1 MKTKSIEDLSKHIG
15 VNFSDISFLR
25 TACTHRSYIN
35 ENKTSGGTH
44 NERLEFLGDAV
55 LELVVTSFLFRKYPK
70 KQEGELTAFRSSI
83 VNTVSLTIVA
93 EKMGLND
100 YMLMSKGEAKDSG
113 RARSVILANAVEAV
127 IGAIY
132 MDGGYNTAAN
142 MGPNHYGEHS
152 DWKYN
157 PSHRS
162 NVPYT
167 NSALSNRFSNNPP
180 SQQARTQDAR
190 LQTAKNYWNQNATP
204 QEKQNMQQVR
214 QNAQKAWVNATPQQ
228 RQNLQ
233 NVRSNSMPAN
243 RPMQNNSAPVSG
255 GHSQGSSSNGG
266 SGSGGGSHGGG
277 TGSHH

>member
-35 ENKTSGGTH
+35 ENKTAGGTH

-55 LELVVTSFLFRKYPK
+55 LELVVTSFLFRKYSK

-83 VNTVSLTIVA
+83 VNTVSLTTVA

-142 MGPNHYGEHS
+142 FISQYILNTIDIEEIVAKKTWIDAKSKFQERSQEKVGITPSYKTLKETGPDHNKIFTLGVFLGDVQVATGSGQSKQE
-152 DWKYN
+152 
-157 PSHRS
+157 
-162 NVPYT
+162 
-167 NSALSNRFSNNPP
+167 AE
-180 SQQARTQDAR
+180 QQAA
-190 LQTAKNYWNQNATP
+190 
-204 QEKQNMQQVR
+204 EK
-214 QNAQKAWVNATPQQ
+214 ALKSKGW
-228 RQNLQ
+228 
-233 NVRSNSMPAN
+233 
-243 RPMQNNSAPVSG
+243 
-255 GHSQGSSSNGG
+255 
-266 SGSGGGSHGGG
+266 
-277 TGSHH
+277 